1 MYCRHCGSKVGDNDM
16 VCANCGALT
25 EYGQRVANHD
35 AIPPENNANAINPD
49 GSLNKDAYR
58 PGGTAGQNGGSAGY
72 QNGNYYYAPEN
83 AGYRPRENQK
93 SNSMALAG
101 FICSFFVSLV
111 GFILSIIGYR
121 KSKER
126 NGEGRG
132 LAIAGIIISI
142 VSMVL
147 SFFWSS
153 WIFSTI
159 LRTTVSVL

>member
-25 EYGQRVANHD
+25 EYGERVANHD

-101 FICSFFVSLV
+101 FICSFSSRSW
-111 GFILSIIGYR
+111 G
-121 KSKER
+121 
-126 NGEGRG
+126 
-132 LAIAGIIISI
+132 
-142 VSMVL
+142 
-147 SFFWSS
+147 SF
-153 WIFSTI
+153 
-159 LRTTVSVL
+159 

>member
-1 MYCRHCGSKVGDNDM
+1 MRKLR
-16 VCANCGALT
+16 GA
-25 EYGQRVANHD
+25 

-58 PGGTAGQNGGSAGY
+58 PGGTAGQNGGSASY

-111 GFILSIIGYR
+111 GLILSIIGYR
-121 KSKER
+121 KSKEL

>member
-25 EYGQRVANHD
+25 EYGERVA
-35 AIPPENNANAINPD
+35 NPD

-111 GFILSIIGYR
+111 GLILSIIGYR
-121 KSKER
+121 KSKEL

>member
-25 EYGQRVANHD
+25 EYGERVANHD

-49 GSLNKDAYR
+49 
-58 PGGTAGQNGGSAGY
+58 
-72 QNGNYYYAPEN
+72 GNYYYAPEN

-111 GFILSIIGYR
+111 GLILSIIGYR

-126 NGEGRG
+126 TGEGRG

>member
-1 MYCRHCGSKVGDNDM
+1 
-16 VCANCGALT
+16 
-25 EYGQRVANHD
+25 
-35 AIPPENNANAINPD
+35 
-49 GSLNKDAYR
+49 
-58 PGGTAGQNGGSAGY
+58 
-72 QNGNYYYAPEN
+72 
-83 AGYRPRENQK
+83 
-93 SNSMALAG
+93 MALAG

-111 GFILSIIGYR
+111 GLILSIIGYR
-121 KSKER
+121 KSKEL